1 MAARTGRAVE
11 GLPWAEGTLA
21 NCAWAGA
28 RLADVLRAAG
38 VAPASGT
45 SMHVCFGAHA
55 TAVQEDDW
63 FGASLPLDAALDP
76 EGDVLLAYEVR
87 LVRAL

>member
-38 VAPASGT
+38 VGT
-45 SMHVCFGAHA
+45 SPDMHVCFGAHA

-63 FGASLPLDAALDP
+63 FGASLPLEAALDP